1 MKKTIIAAAA
11 VTAAA
16 VMLSGCSGDSRSRK
30 GSGAADRPESWAVEQ
45 RTLEDITPMSGEEQ
59 VYVTRD
65 EETDEVKIIQGVL
78 SDDPVNNERE
88 ALDLIASYSQIMGYI
103 DVYSELQYSGATEY
117 NHKLNY
123 RFDQYCDGMQ
133 AGYVELMVDYDE
145 GSRAVVLNS
154 HYTDL
159 WGFSTDPKVSEA
171 EAVKCAADK
180 YKTDKGAKPQLTIAE
195 GPVLAW
201 IVPVIDGDVTEVYID
216 ANNGNI
222 IREINAE
229 D

>member
-16 VMLSGCSGDSRSRK
+16 VMLSGCSGDSHSRK

-103 DVYSELQYSGATEY
+103 DVYSELQYSGVTEY
-117 NHKLNY
+117 NHKLSY
-123 RFDQYCDGMQ
+123 KFDQYCDGML

-159 WGFSTDPKVSEA
+159 WGFSTKPKVSAA

-180 YKTDKGAKPQLTIAE
+180 YRTDKGAEPELIITD
-195 GPVLAW
+195 GPVLTWA
-201 IVPVIDGDVTEVYID
+201 VPVDDGSVSEVYID
-216 ANNGNI
+216 ANNGDI
-222 IREINAE
+222 IREIYAE
-229 D
+229 

>member
-16 VMLSGCSGDSRSRK
+16 VMLSGCSGDSRSHK

-65 EETDEVKIIQGVL
+65 DMTFEL
-78 SDDPVNNERE
+78 E

>member
-1 MKKTIIAAAA
+1 MKKMIIAAAA

-16 VMLSGCSGDSRSRK
+16 VMLSGCSGNSRSRK
-30 GSGAADRPESWAVEQ
+30 GSGAAERPESWAVEQ
-45 RTLEDITPMSGEEQ
+45 RTLEDITPMSGEAQ

-103 DVYSELQYSGATEY
+103 DVYSELQYSGVTEY
-117 NHKLNY
+117 NHKLSY
-123 RFDQYCDGMQ
+123 KFDQYCDGML

-159 WGFSTDPKVSEA
+159 WGFSTKPKVSAA

-180 YKTDKGAKPQLTIAE
+180 YRTDKGAEPELIITD
-195 GPVLAW
+195 GPVLTWA
-201 IVPVIDGDVTEVYID
+201 VPVDDGSVSEVYID
-216 ANNGNI
+216 ANNGDI
-222 IREINAE
+222 IREIYAE
-229 D
+229 

>member
-1 MKKTIIAAAA
+1 MTKMIIAAAA

-16 VMLSGCSGDSRSRK
+16 VMLSGCSGNSRSRK
-30 GSGAADRPESWAVEQ
+30 GSGAAERPESWAVEQ
-45 RTLEDITPMSGEEQ
+45 RTLEDITPMSGEAQ

-103 DVYSELQYSGATEY
+103 DVYSELQYSGVTEY
-117 NHKLNY
+117 NHKLSY
-123 RFDQYCDGMQ
+123 KFDQYCDGML

-159 WGFSTDPKVSEA
+159 WGFSTKPKVSAA

-180 YKTDKGAKPQLTIAE
+180 YRTDKGAEPELIITD
-195 GPVLAW
+195 GPVLTWA
-201 IVPVIDGDVTEVYID
+201 VPVNDGSVSEVYID
-216 ANNGNI
+216 ANNGDI
-222 IREINAE
+222 IREIYAE
-229 D
+229 

>member
-16 VMLSGCSGDSRSRK
+16 VMLSGCSGDSHSHK

-117 NHKLNY
+117 NHKIDY

-145 GSRAVVLNS
+145 GNRAVVLNS

-159 WGFSTDPKVSEA
+159 WGFSTDPKVSET

-222 IREINAE
+222 IREIHAE